1 MATTNPSLPAA
12 SRFAVAA
19 AVPRTVHASR
29 PSSVLLV
36 DEDKTHCSTLA
47 RALERTQ
54 YKITVAHDYVSA
66 LTFAEHNPPDYAV
79 VALTYPGGLGLCF
92 IAKLLARSARAKIV
106 ALADYTS
113 MATAT
118 EALKLG
124 ASYFLPKP
132 TKAED
137 VLAVLGGGFA
147 TSQSDNPKAHAPSLQ
162 KVQWEHILRVLTQNN
177 GNISA
182 AARELGM
189 YRRTLQRKL
198 SKNPPRA

>member
-1 MATTNPSLPAA
+1 MGTTNPSLPVT
-12 SRFAVAA
+12 SRFAAGA
-19 AVPRTVHASR
+19 LARTVHANRTLS
-29 PSSVLLV
+29 LMLV
-36 DEDKTHCSTLA
+36 DEDRAHCSTLA
-47 RALERTQ
+47 GALARKQ
-54 YKITVAHDYVSA
+54 YKITVVHDYVSA
-66 LTFAEHNPPDYAV
+66 LALAEHNPPDYAV

-92 IAKLLARSARAKIV
+92 IAKLLARSARAQVV
-106 ALADYTS
+106 ALADYAS
-113 MATAT
+113 IATAT

-132 TKAED
+132 AKAED
-137 VLAVLGGGFA
+137 LLAVLGGGVGTA
-147 TSQSDNPKAHAPSLQ
+147 PTVTPKAHAPSLQ

-198 SKNPPRA
+198 GKNPPRA

>member
-1 MATTNPSLPAA
+1 MGTTNPSLPFTG
-12 SRFAVAA
+12 RFAAGA
-19 AVPRTVHASR
+19 LARTVHAGR
-29 PSSVLLV
+29 SSSLLLV
-36 DEDKTHCSTLA
+36 DEDKAHCATLTG
-47 RALERTQ
+47 ALQRKQ
-54 YKITVAHDYVSA
+54 YRITVAHDYVSA
-66 LTFAEHNPPDYAV
+66 LALAEHNPPDFAV

-92 IAKLLARSARAKIV
+92 IAKLLARSSRAQIV
-106 ALADYTS
+106 ALADYAS

-132 TKAED
+132 AKAED
-137 VLAVLGGGFA
+137 LLAVLGGSFA
-147 TSQSDNPKAHAPSLQ
+147 TAPSVTPKAHAPSLQ

-198 SKNPPRA
+198 SKNPPRT

>member
-1 MATTNPSLPAA
+1 MGTTNPSLPVTR
-12 SRFAVAA
+12 RFAAGGLA
-19 AVPRTVHASR
+19 RTVHASR
-29 PSSVLLV
+29 SSSLLLV
-36 DEDKTHCSTLA
+36 DEDKAHCSALA
-47 RALERTQ
+47 RALERKQ
-54 YKITVAHDYVSA
+54 YRTTVVHDYVSA
-66 LTFAEHNPPDYAV
+66 LAFAEHNPPDFAV

-92 IAKLLARSARAKIV
+92 IAKLLTRSPRARIV
-106 ALADYTS
+106 ALADYAS

-132 TKAED
+132 AKAED
-137 VLAVLGGGFA
+137 LLAILGGGFA
-147 TSQSDNPKAHAPSLQ
+147 AAPSVTPKAHASSLQ
-162 KVQWEHILRVLTQNN
+162 KVQWEHMLRVLTQNN

-198 SKNPPRA
+198 GKNPPRA